1 MKYRTLDDLEKYAAH
16 ETPAFMWYFLG
27 KKPYQC
33 QVDWGERLD
42 NKEILWEAD
51 FEPRDHGKTELFTL
65 SFPLRLI
72 CLNPDIRIL
81 IVKNT
86 KAAAMKAISVIK
98 TQLESN
104 QRIKA
109 FYAPHWLDKVGVDDI
124 SNADHGD
131 TEGQSTWGA
140 DKIYVKR
147 NIVSQDPTVEGVG
160 VGGAITGGHYD
171 IIILDDVEDPARLKT
186 DEAYEDQVEWYA
198 GTIVQLREPWT
209 KLVVVGTFK
218 RASGDLYDLVRQNIL
233 YSVTVQAAVISPSLS
248 EITYERVLD
257 KDGRLTGVKNIRPK
271 NIQVLCPEKW
281 PIDQL
286 IMDRE
291 GALTP
296 GMSDN
301 TWRREKMNDLS
312 AFKENIYKNPWFQ
325 NRYKLHEIE
334 GEDEGSGHIRPFF
347 RAIISGWDTAH
358 TDKKTNSRAAFS
370 VGLSYGVGP
379 RGYYLLPDFYRGQ
392 VEYPVLKRAV
402 ASMFIRVRPNATIIE
417 YKDTGIA
424 LVQEMRKPF
433 EHNGSFISMPI
444 IAYEPDS
451 DKIARANATT
461 PAWESGLIWLPENCN
476 LEHRHDFCV
485 NAWLPGWIER
495 HLDFPEGAYKD
506 DVDVSSMILNYLMRM
521 YPMHGVKN
529 TLRPMTDDDKARTH
543 SRVVEIH
550 NTLGSAAR
558 LTYTPKGASRVL
570 QLPGRGQGRTIRQL
584 PPGRTD
590 RNSI

>member
-109 FYAPHWLDKVGVDDI
+109 FYAPHWMDKVGVDDI

-218 RASGDLYDLVRQNIL
+218 RASGDL
-233 YSVTVQAAVISPSLS
+233 
-248 EITYERVLD
+248 
-257 KDGRLTGVKNIRPK
+257 
-271 NIQVLCPEKW
+271 
-281 PIDQL
+281 
-286 IMDRE
+286 
-291 GALTP
+291 
-296 GMSDN
+296 
-301 TWRREKMNDLS
+301 
-312 AFKENIYKNPWFQ
+312 
-325 NRYKLHEIE
+325 
-334 GEDEGSGHIRPFF
+334 
-347 RAIISGWDTAH
+347 
-358 TDKKTNSRAAFS
+358 
-370 VGLSYGVGP
+370 
-379 RGYYLLPDFYRGQ
+379 
-392 VEYPVLKRAV
+392 
-402 ASMFIRVRPNATIIE
+402 
-417 YKDTGIA
+417 
-424 LVQEMRKPF
+424 
-433 EHNGSFISMPI
+433 
-444 IAYEPDS
+444 
-451 DKIARANATT
+451 
-461 PAWESGLIWLPENCN
+461 
-476 LEHRHDFCV
+476 
-485 NAWLPGWIER
+485 
-495 HLDFPEGAYKD
+495 
-506 DVDVSSMILNYLMRM
+506 
-521 YPMHGVKN
+521 
-529 TLRPMTDDDKARTH
+529 
-543 SRVVEIH
+543 
-550 NTLGSAAR
+550 
-558 LTYTPKGASRVL
+558 
-570 QLPGRGQGRTIRQL
+570 
-584 PPGRTD
+584 
-590 RNSI
+590 